1 MTNNIGSFDRGLRTV
16 VGVILIALYFMGTV
30 SGTNGMLALI
40 AGGVLLITAA
50 IGWCPPYA
58 LVGIN
63 TCTPKKS

>member
-1 MTNNIGSFDRGLRTV
+1 MTTNIGSLDRGLRTV
-16 VGVILIALYFMGTV
+16 VGIVLIALFFMGTV

-40 AGGVLLITAA
+40 AGGVLLVTAA

-63 TCTPKKS
+63 TCAPKKS